1 MRFARLGTLLT
12 LTLGLLLG
20 GILTHG
26 LVALEDLGAV
36 PTVRTILS
44 AWCLGLAASC
54 HGLRTR
60 PNPPFWMPPV
70 LTWTLSVAA
79 VLAALAIAYTMSLQH
94 VAVIGLAAVILV
106 TWKLAATRDVLVQV
120 ILLPGVYCLVLLYG
134 GLLGNNFGAVI
145 LAIAM
150 TLLFF
155 VSSGLIRAI
164 LTAPDEKRA
173 TYRRAACRIISLGI
187 LMTPLPF
194 LFFDYRGI
202 YLLLMLVADGLFLSA
217 YWLLSSKQA
226 PEQARSMLHLA
237 MALAAIAL
245 AFGAIV
251 QLGD

>member
-1 MRFARLGTLLT
+1 MRLVRLGTLVV

-26 LVALEDLGAV
+26 LVAPQDLGSAA
-36 PTVRTILS
+36 TVRTILS

-60 PNPPFWMPPV
+60 PSPPSWMPAA
-70 LTWTLSVAA
+70 LAWTLSVAA
-79 VLAALAIAYTMSLQH
+79 VLAALAIALTMSLQH
-94 VAVIGLAAVILV
+94 VAVIGLAVVLLATWRLV
-106 TWKLAATRDVLVQV
+106 KARDTLVHV
-120 ILLPGVYCLVLLYG
+120 ILLPGMYCLVLLYG
-134 GLLGNNFGAVI
+134 GLLGNDFGAVI

-164 LTAPDEKRA
+164 QTAPDQQHA
-173 TYRRAACRIISLGI
+173 TYRRAACRIICLGI

-194 LFFDYRGI
+194 LFLDYRGI
-202 YLLLMLVADGLFLSA
+202 YLLLMLVADGFFLSA

-226 PEQARSMLHLA
+226 PDRARSMLHFA
-237 MALAAIAL
+237 MALTAIAL